1 MPVGS
6 EDIARDVRAALV
18 EDIGAGDLTAALIDD
33 RLMGHARV
41 MTREDMV
48 LCGTKWFDETC
59 RHVDTRIAI
68 QWNAV
73 DGAQVAAQTVL
84 CELSG
89 PVRAMLTAERAALNF
104 LQTLS
109 GTATLARRYALAVA
123 GTGSVVLDTRKTIP
137 GLRNAQKYAVKVGG
151 CENHR
156 FGLYDAILIKENHI
170 AACGSITQA
179 VREARRLHADVLV
192 EVEVETL
199 AQLDEA
205 IEVGVDRVLLDN
217 FDLDG
222 VRSAVHRTA
231 KRVKLEVSGGVSLHT
246 IRTVADTGVD
256 YISVGALTKNVH
268 AIDLSMRLDLG
279 TARTL

>member
-48 LCGTKWFDETC
+48 LCGSKWFDETC
-59 RHVDTRIAI
+59 RHVDTRISV

-84 CELSG
+84 CELTG

-123 GTGSVVLDTRKTIP
+123 GTGTVVLDTRKTIP
-137 GLRNAQKYAVKVGG
+137 GLRMAQKYAVKIGG

-156 FGLYDAILIKENHI
+156 FGLYDVVLIKENHI
-170 AACGSITQA
+170 AACGSITHA
-179 VREARRLHADVLV
+179 VREARRLHAAVLV
-192 EVEVETL
+192 EVETL
-199 AQLDEA
+199 TQLDEA
-205 IEVGVDRVLLDN
+205 IAVGVERVLLDN

-222 VRSAVHRTA
+222 IRRAVHRTA
-231 KRVKLEVSGGVSLHT
+231 KRVKLEVSGGVSLNT

-256 YISVGALTKNVH
+256 YISVGALTKNVQ

-279 TARTL
+279 TVRRQ